1 MKNNNGQSIWRSKK
15 VWSWA
20 FYDWANSVFAT
31 VVIAGFF
38 PIVFKQYYASHL
50 SVEESSF
57 WLGSANSLSS
67 LIIVF
72 VAPFV
77 GSIADC
83 AGARKKMLIMFML
96 LGVAASFLLSPII
109 TQEWLWVL
117 LFYVL
122 ASIGFMGANIFYD
135 ALIVN
140 LGYNNKL
147 DQISGLGYGL
157 GYLGGGILLAACV
170 WISQHA
176 QQLGFNNT
184 IDAVLLSFILVAMW
198 WLIFSLPLALWLEES
213 KPLSANASMSA
224 QTIFSV
230 TLQTFKSILSDKSVA
245 YFLLAYWI
253 YIDGVDTI
261 IRMAVDYGLALGFD
275 SSDLILALLITQ
287 FVGFPAAILYG
298 YLGNK
303 LGIKNT
309 ILFGLVV
316 YVVICIIAYDMQSA
330 KEFYVLAVMIGL
342 VQGGIQALSRSYF
355 AQLIPQEKSAE
366 YFGVYNMMGKSAAI
380 IGPLLMG
387 AVSWLSGDSRISILA
402 ILPMFIV
409 GGLLLTKVTTRRLV
423 A

>member
-1 MKNNNGQSIWRSKK
+1 MKNNNRQTLWRRKK

-50 SVEESSF
+50 SAEESSF

-67 LIIVF
+67 LIIV
-72 VAPFV
+72 VLAPFV

-83 AGARKKMLIMFML
+83 AGARKKMLLMFML
-96 LGVAASFLLSPII
+96 LGVAASFLLYPLLGNNG
-109 TQEWLWVL
+109 LWVL
-117 LFYVL
+117 VFYVV

-135 ALIVN
+135 ALLVN
-140 LGYNNKL
+140 LGHKHEL
-147 DQISGLGYGL
+147 DRISGLGYGL
-157 GYLGGGILLAACV
+157 GYLGGGLLLSACI

-176 QQLGFNNT
+176 LQLGFAST
-184 IDAVLLSFILVAMW
+184 IDAVLLSFILVAIW
-198 WLIFSLPLALWLEES
+198 WLVFSLPLAVWLEES
-213 KPLSANASMSA
+213 KPVSVNATVNA
-224 QTIFSV
+224 KTIVSV
-230 TLQTFKSILSDKSVA
+230 TLQTFKSILNNKSVA

-261 IRMAVDYGLALGFD
+261 IRMAVDYGLALGFE

-298 YLGNK
+298 YLGHK
-303 LGIKNT
+303 FGIKNS
-309 ILFGLVV
+309 ILSGLFV
-316 YVVICIIAYDMQSA
+316 YAVICIMAYGMQSA
-330 KEFYVLAVMIGL
+330 EEFYILAIMIGL

-355 AQLIPQEKSAE
+355 AQLIPQQKAAE
-366 YFGVYNMMGKSAAI
+366 YFGIYNMMGKSAAI

-387 AVSWLSGDSRISILA
+387 AVSWFSGDSRISILA

>member
-1 MKNNNGQSIWRSKK
+1 
-15 VWSWA
+15 
-20 FYDWANSVFAT
+20 
-31 VVIAGFF
+31 
-38 PIVFKQYYASHL
+38 
-50 SVEESSF
+50 
-57 WLGSANSLSS
+57 
-67 LIIVF
+67 
-72 VAPFV
+72 
-77 GSIADC
+77 
-83 AGARKKMLIMFML
+83 
-96 LGVAASFLLSPII
+96 
-109 TQEWLWVL
+109 
-117 LFYVL
+117 
-122 ASIGFMGANIFYD
+122 
-135 ALIVN
+135 
-140 LGYNNKL
+140 
-147 DQISGLGYGL
+147 
-157 GYLGGGILLAACV
+157 LAACV

-184 IDAVLLSFILVAMW
+184 IDAVLLSFILVAIW
-198 WLIFSLPLALWLEES
+198 WLIFSLPLALYLEES
-213 KPLSANASMSA
+213 APLATSVSVNAK
-224 QTIFSV
+224 TILSV
-230 TLQTFKSILSDKSVA
+230 TAQTFKSILSDKPVA

-298 YLGNK
+298 YVGNK

-309 ILFGLVV
+309 ILFALLV

-342 VQGGIQALSRSYF
+342 VQGGIQALSRSYY

-409 GGLLLTKVTTRRLV
+409 GGLLLTKVTTRRQT

>member
-1 MKNNNGQSIWRSKK
+1 MTHNRQSIWRSKQ

-67 LIIVF
+67 LIIVII
-72 VAPFV
+72 APFV

-83 AGARKKMLIMFML
+83 GGARKKMLIVFML
-96 LGVAASFLLSPII
+96 LGVAASFLLYPFFSGN
-109 TQEWLWVL
+109 WLWI
-117 LFYVL
+117 LFFYIV
-122 ASIGFMGANIFYD
+122 SSVGFMGANVFYD

-140 LGYNNKL
+140 LGHNQKL

-157 GYLGGGILLAACV
+157 GYLGGGLLLAVCV
-170 WISQHA
+170 WGSQHA
-176 QQLGFNNT
+176 QQIGFENT
-184 IDAVLLSFILVAMW
+184 QDAVLLSFILVAIW
-198 WLIFSLPLALWLEES
+198 WLIFSVPLVLWVEESQPLAKNVS
-213 KPLSANASMSA
+213 INVRG
-224 QTIFSV
+224 IFSV
-230 TLQTFKSILSDKSVA
+230 TRQTFTSILSDKSIA
-245 YFLLAYWI
+245 HFLLAYWI

-261 IRMAVDYGLALGFD
+261 IRMAVDYGLALGFE

-287 FVGFPAAILYG
+287 FVGFPAAILYTHMA
-298 YLGNK
+298 NK
-303 LGIKNT
+303 IGIKNA
-309 ILFGLVV
+309 IYLGLAV
-316 YVVICIIAYDMQSA
+316 YIVICLMAYDMQSA
-330 KEFYVLAVMIGL
+330 DAFYVLAILIGL

-355 AQLIPQEKSAE
+355 AQLIPQQKAAE

-387 AVSWLSGDSRISILA
+387 AVSWLSGDSRLSILA

-409 GGLLLTKVTTRRLV
+409 GGLLLTKVKSRRLV

>member
-1 MKNNNGQSIWRSKK
+1 MKNRQSIWRNRQ

-38 PIVFKQYYASHL
+38 PIVFKQYYASHM
-50 SVEESSF
+50 SAEESSF

-67 LIIVF
+67 LIIVML
-72 VAPFV
+72 APFI

-83 AGARKKMLIMFML
+83 TGARKKMLIIFML
-96 LGVAASFLLSPII
+96 LGVAASLLLYPIV
-109 TQEWLWVL
+109 TQIWWGVL
-117 LFYVL
+117 LFYTL

-140 LGYNNKL
+140 VGQQHQL

-176 QQLGFNNT
+176 QQIGFEST
-184 IDAVLLSFILVAMW
+184 IDAVLMSFIMVAIW
-198 WLIFSLPLALWLEES
+198 WLLFSFPLALWVDES
-213 KPLSANASMSA
+213 KALSASIN
-224 QTIFSV
+224 TKEIYTV
-230 TLQTFKSILSDKSVA
+230 TRQTFVSIFTNKPIM

-275 SSDLILALLITQ
+275 SSDLIMALLITQ
-287 FVGFPAAILYG
+287 FVGFPSAILYS
-298 YLGNK
+298 YLGSK
-303 LGIKNT
+303 TGIKNA
-309 ILFGLVV
+309 ILFGLFV
-316 YVVICIIAYDMQSA
+316 YVVICLMAYDMQTA
-330 KEFYVLAVMIGL
+330 KSFYVLAVMIGL

-366 YFGVYNMMGKSAAI
+366 YFGVYNMLGKSAAI
-380 IGPLLMG
+380 IGPILMG
-387 AVSWLSGDSRISILA
+387 GVSWISGDARMSILA
-402 ILPMFIV
+402 ILPMFIL
-409 GGLLLTKVTTRRLV
+409 GGLLLCKVEIRG
-423 A
+423 